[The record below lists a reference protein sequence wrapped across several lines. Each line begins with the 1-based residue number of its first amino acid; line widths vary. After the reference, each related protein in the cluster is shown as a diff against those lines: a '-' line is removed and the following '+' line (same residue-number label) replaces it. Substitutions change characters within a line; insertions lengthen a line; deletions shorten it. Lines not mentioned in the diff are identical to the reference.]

1 MKGVGVGKDGM
12 EEGNPGGEGLLCWRP
27 QGAGE

>member
-1 MKGVGVGKDGM
+1 MKGVGEGGGGV
-12 EEGNPGGEGLLCWRP
+12 EEGSPGGEGLLCWRP